1 MTFRLLGPVEV
12 RVDDRAV
19 RVGGPRSQAM
29 LAALL
34 LEANRLVPVSRLVD
48 AAWGDH
54 PPASAEVQVRNR
66 VAAARRAMRGAGLAA
81 DVIGTQGSG
90 YLLTVAGGQLDLDVF
105 EARVRQSDRLVDQ
118 GAPEVAVASL
128 REALALWHGPA
139 LDGLRTPALS
149 AAAQRLDERRMT
161 VVERRL
167 DLELS
172 LGRYD
177 EVIGRLL
184 ELVEAYPWREP
195 LVGRLMRALYLTNRP
210 GEALDRFDQ
219 LRRRLAE
226 ELGVDPTPE
235 LVRLRDLIL
244 RNDPSLQVVPEPTL
258 RELRQETPRGGS
270 APRPAGQSTA
280 DTDRQTRTATTE
292 RRSVPPEVLWF
303 GLLGPLRVERNGSAL
318 PALPSRSRIVLACL
332 LVRAGDSVDLDT
344 LAEEIW
350 GMDPPPAAH
359 AELRERVDAIRH
371 HLGPAGRDL
380 LVPARSGY
388 VMHLAPDQLDAQTF
402 RQLTG
407 AARAARTANDQDQAL
422 SLLGRAFALR
432 RGVTLAD
439 VRTGPLLS
447 WYTAQLDAE
456 FTYAVEEQAALLLR
470 LDRASDAVP
479 LLRRHVD
486 ANPTRERAHALL
498 MNGLSQSGDPAGAL
512 EAYER
517 ARLALREQ
525 LGIEPGPDLRQAHR
539 AVLTQDRTLWRPSDP
554 VSGPVPAGVRP
565 RQLPPAPAVLVG
577 RVRERTALRLAAGA
591 SRTRARP
598 AVLALNGPAGSGK
611 STLAVWLAH
620 KFADRFPDGQL
631 YLDLQGSTPALTPL
645 TPLAALTRLLT
656 GMGLPA
662 SAISGDQAEAVAQFR
677 SLSASRKVMILLDN
691 AVDAN
696 QVGAL
701 LPASADCLVLVTS
714 RMMLNSLDG
723 AAHVPVGPLSPAESV
738 RMLAE
743 LIGAERVTAEPEQ
756 AARLARLC
764 EHLPLPLRVVGAR
777 LAAHPTLPLRRLAD
791 RLTDERNRLDLLELP
806 QISVRACL
814 RSGYQ
819 QLQESGT
826 LVDQQAAQAFRLLAE
841 LAVQPIDAAAVSAL
855 LDVPP
860 ARADAVVERL
870 VELQLLELLESD
882 RYRLHDLLRLTGQE
896 LIDGDETGHETR
908 AAAER
913 IIAYYVA
920 TAWAAANMVRP
931 GPLDRGPV
939 ESPHA
944 MTFVDPTAANR
955 WLERELPAL
964 LAVARRHPGE
974 AALDLLRAIG
984 HYLTPRSRW
993 TELGELAALARDAAA
1008 GDPLGESLALT
1019 SLGLARHRLG
1029 DPEEALAHLRTALA
1043 IRKRTGDPLQATTL
1057 QLIGLILYEIDQP
1070 ADAVSCFVQAYRL
1083 HRDTGNDF
1091 NLAIS
1096 LHNLGEAYDVLGRP
1110 AAAERFSRRALEVR
1124 QALGDRF
1131 LAMSRVSVGR
1141 ALVRQ
1146 GRPEEARQWL
1156 DRGIAE
1162 AREVGYGEAEWHG
1175 LIVRS
1180 EVAVRRGEAEAAL
1193 ADLHRAGH
1201 LAEGLGR
1208 PFLYGIVLRQSARV
1222 HRMTGNVGLAESS
1235 RSAARE
1241 ILDNCVTGRDPGI
1254 ERFLAD
1260 TDPDR
1265 WTSRPA
1271 EGRRPGRVAENGL
1284 DVGGHGDHA
1293 DALGQ
1298 ADGFGGASSD
1308 ELGAGDGD
1316 HGGEDRSAAA
1326 EVAGRVSTVGVRR
1339 R

>member
-12 RVDDRAV
+12 RVDDRPV
-19 RVGGPRSQAM
+19 PVGGPRSQAM
-29 LAALL
+29 VAALL

-66 VAAARRAMRGAGLAA
+66 VAAARRAMREAGLPA

-90 YLLTVAGGQLDLDVF
+90 YLLTVADGQLDLDVF
-105 EARVRQSDRLVDQ
+105 EARVRQSDRHLDQ
-118 GAPEVAVASL
+118 GAPEAAVASL

-139 LDGLRTPALS
+139 LDGLRTPALT

-161 VVERRL
+161 VVERCL
-167 DLELS
+167 DLELG

-219 LRRRLAE
+219 FRRRLVD

-235 LVRLRDLIL
+235 LARLRDLIL
-244 RNDPSLQVVPEPTL
+244 RNDPSLQVVPEPVVKDLHQEVL
-258 RELRQETPRGGS
+258 RG
-270 APRPAGQSTA
+270 APRPAGQPAA
-280 DTDRQTRTATTE
+280 DAQARTATTE
-292 RRSVPPEVLWF
+292 RRAAPAGEVLWF
-303 GLLGPLRVERNGSAL
+303 GLLGPLRVERDGSAL
-318 PALPSRSRIVLACL
+318 PALPPRSRIVLACL
-332 LVRAGDSVDLDT
+332 LVRAGDPVDLDT

-350 GMDPPPAAH
+350 GMDPPAAAH
-359 AELRERVDAIRH
+359 AELGELVDAIRQ
-371 HLGPAGRDL
+371 HLGPTGRDL
-380 LVPARSGY
+380 LVPARGGY
-388 VMHLAPDQLDAQTF
+388 VLHLAPDQLDAQTF
-402 RQLTG
+402 RHLTG
-407 AARAARTANDQDQAL
+407 AARAARTANEQDQAL
-422 SLLGRAFALR
+422 SLLDRAFALR

-470 LDRASDAVP
+470 LDRAKDAVP
-479 LLRRHVD
+479 LLRRHVA

-498 MNGLSQSGDPAGAL
+498 MNGLSQAGDPAGAL

-539 AVLTQDRTLWRPSDP
+539 AVLTHDKTLWTPGDP
-554 VSGPVPAGVRP
+554 VTGPVPSAEPAGVRP

-591 SRTRARP
+591 SRTGARP

-620 KFADRFPDGQL
+620 RFADRFPDGQL

-656 GMGLPA
+656 GLGLPA
-662 SAISGDQAEAVAQFR
+662 SAISGDHAEAIAQFR
-677 SLSASRKVMILLDN
+677 SLSASRKVLILLDN
-691 AVDAN
+691 AIDAH
-696 QVGAL
+696 QVATL

-723 AAHVPVGPLSPAESV
+723 AVHVPVGPLSPAESV

-743 LIGAERVTAEPEQ
+743 LVGAERVAAEPEQ
-756 AARLARLC
+756 AARLGRLC

-777 LAAHPTLPLRRLAD
+777 LAAHPALSLRRLAD

-806 QISVRACL
+806 QFSVRACL

-819 QLQESGT
+819 QLHESGT
-826 LVDQQAAQAFRLLAE
+826 LVDRQAAQAFRLLAE
-841 LAVQPIDAAAVSAL
+841 LAVQPFDATAVAAL
-855 LDVPP
+855 LDVPA

-896 LIDGDETGHETR
+896 LIDGDEGGHETR

-920 TAWAAANMVRP
+920 TAWRAANIVRP

-944 MTFVDPTAANR
+944 MTFPDPTAANG
-955 WLERELPAL
+955 WLERELPTL
-964 LAVARRHPGE
+964 LAVARRHPGT

-984 HYLTPRSRW
+984 PYLAPRSRW
-993 TELGELAALARDAAA
+993 AELGELAALARDAAG
-1008 GDPLGESLALT
+1008 GDLAGESLALT

-1029 DPEEALAHLRTALA
+1029 HQQEALAQLEAALA
-1043 IRKRTGDPLQATTL
+1043 IRRRTGDPLQATTL
-1057 QLIGLILYEIDQP
+1057 QIIGLIYYEIERP
-1070 ADAVSCFVQAYRL
+1070 ADAVSCFIQAYRL
-1083 HRDTGNDF
+1083 YRQAGNGF
-1091 NLAIS
+1091 NMAVS

-1110 AAAERFSRRALEVR
+1110 AAAERFARRALEAR

-1146 GRPEEARQWL
+1146 GRAEEAGWWL
-1156 DRGIAE
+1156 DHGIAE

-1222 HRMTGNVGLAESS
+1222 HEMTGDLGLAESS
-1235 RSAARE
+1235 RAAARE

-1265 WTSRPA
+1265 RTARA
-1271 EGRRPGRVAENGL
+1271 ADHRRP
-1284 DVGGHGDHA
+1284 
-1293 DALGQ
+1293 
-1298 ADGFGGASSD
+1298 
-1308 ELGAGDGD
+1308 GAGDGD
-1316 HGGEDRSAAA
+1316 HGGADRSGAAA
-1326 EVAGRVSTVGVRR
+1326 VAGRVGTVGVRPR
-1339 R
+1339 

>member
-1 MTFRLLGPVEV
+1 M
-12 RVDDRAV
+12 
-19 RVGGPRSQAM
+19 
-29 LAALL
+29 
-34 LEANRLVPVSRLVD
+34 
-48 AAWGDH
+48 
-54 PPASAEVQVRNR
+54 
-66 VAAARRAMRGAGLAA
+66 
-81 DVIGTQGSG
+81 
-90 YLLTVAGGQLDLDVF
+90 
-105 EARVRQSDRLVDQ
+105 
-118 GAPEVAVASL
+118 
-128 REALALWHGPA
+128 
-139 LDGLRTPALS
+139 
-149 AAAQRLDERRMT
+149 ER
-161 VVERRL
+161 
-167 DLELS
+167 D
-172 LGRYD
+172 
-177 EVIGRLL
+177 
-184 ELVEAYPWREP
+184 
-195 LVGRLMRALYLTNRP
+195 
-210 GEALDRFDQ
+210 
-219 LRRRLAE
+219 
-226 ELGVDPTPE
+226 
-235 LVRLRDLIL
+235 
-244 RNDPSLQVVPEPTL
+244 
-258 RELRQETPRGGS
+258 
-270 APRPAGQSTA
+270 
-280 DTDRQTRTATTE
+280 
-292 RRSVPPEVLWF
+292 
-303 GLLGPLRVERNGSAL
+303 GSAL
-318 PALPSRSRIVLACL
+318 PALPPRSRIVLACL
-332 LVRAGDSVDLDT
+332 LVRAGESVDLDT

-380 LVPARSGY
+380 LVPARGGY

-402 RQLTG
+402 RRLTG
-407 AARAARTANDQDQAL
+407 AARAARTANEQDQAL
-422 SLLGRAFALR
+422 SHLGRAFALR

-456 FTYAVEEQAALLLR
+456 FTYAVEEQATLLLR

-479 LLRRHVD
+479 LLRRHVA

-498 MNGLSQSGDPAGAL
+498 MNGLSQAGDPAGAL

-539 AVLTQDRTLWRPSDP
+539 AVLTQDRTLWAPSHP
-554 VSGPVPAGVRP
+554 VTGPVPSAEPAGVRP

-577 RVRERTALRLAAGA
+577 RVRARTALRLAAGA
-591 SRTRARP
+591 FRTRARP

-620 KFADRFPDGQL
+620 MFADRFPDGQL
-631 YLDLQGSTPALTPL
+631 YLYLHGSTPALTPL

-656 GMGLPA
+656 GLGLPA

-691 AVDAN
+691 AIDAN
-696 QVGAL
+696 QVAPL

-714 RMMLNSLDG
+714 RVMLNSLDG
-723 AAHVPVGPLSPAESV
+723 AAHVPVGPLSPTESV

-743 LIGAERVTAEPEQ
+743 LIGAERVAAEPEQ

-764 EHLPLPLRVVGAR
+764 EHFPLPLRVVGAR

-806 QISVRACL
+806 QLSVRACL

-841 LAVQPIDAAAVSAL
+841 LAAQPFDAAAVSAL
-855 LDVPP
+855 LDVPLT
-860 ARADAVVERL
+860 RADAIVERL

-896 LIDGDETGHETR
+896 LIEGDEAGHETR
-908 AAAER
+908 AAADR

-920 TAWAAANMVRP
+920 TAWRAASIVRP
-931 GPLDRGPV
+931 GPLDHRPV

-944 MTFVDPTAANR
+944 VTFVDPAAANR
-955 WLERELPAL
+955 WLERELPTL
-964 LAVARRHPGE
+964 LAVARRHPDE

-984 HYLTPRSRW
+984 HYLAPRSRW
-993 TELGELAALARDAAA
+993 AELGELAALARDAAA
-1008 GDPLGESLALT
+1008 GDLWGESLALT
-1019 SLGLARHRLG
+1019 SLGLATHRLG
-1029 DPEEALAHLRTALA
+1029 NPEEALAHLRSALA

-1057 QLIGLILYEIDQP
+1057 QLIGLIDYEIDRP

-1083 HRDTGNDF
+1083 HRKTGINF

-1110 AAAERFSRRALEVR
+1110 AAAERFARRALEAR

-1146 GRPEEARQWL
+1146 GRAEEARWWL

-1180 EVAVRRGEAEAAL
+1180 EVAVRRGESEIAL
-1193 ADLHRAGH
+1193 ADLHRAAH
-1201 LAEGLGR
+1201 LAENLGR
-1208 PFLYGIVLRQSARV
+1208 PFLYGIVLRQSAQV
-1222 HRMTGNVGLAESS
+1222 HQMTGNVGLAESS
-1235 RSAARE
+1235 LSAARE

-1260 TDPDR
+1260 SDPDG
-1265 WTSRPA
+1265 WTFRPA
-1271 EGRRPGRVAENGL
+1271 DRRRPGRVVESDL
-1284 DVGGHGDHA
+1284 DGGGHDGIS
-1293 DALGQ
+1293 DA
-1298 ADGFGGASSD
+1298 AEDSDGVDGGSRD

-1316 HGGEDRSAAA
+1316 QGGADRSAAA
-1326 EVAGRVSTVGVRR
+1326 DVAGRVSTAGVTRR
-1339 R
+1339 

>member
-1 MTFRLLGPVEV
+1 M
-12 RVDDRAV
+12 RVDDRPV

-54 PPASAEVQVRNR
+54 PPGSAEVQVRNR
-66 VAAARRAMRGAGLAA
+66 VAAARRAMRAAGLAA

-90 YLLTVAGGQLDLDVF
+90 YLLTVADGQLDLDVF
-105 EARVRQSDRLVDQ
+105 EARVRQSDRHVDQ
-118 GAPEVAVASL
+118 GGPEAAVASL

-139 LDGLRTPALS
+139 LDGLRTPALT

-161 VVERRL
+161 VVERCL

-235 LVRLRDLIL
+235 LVRLRDRIL
-244 RNDPSLQVVPEPTL
+244 RNDPRLQVVPEPTL
-258 RELRQETPRGGS
+258 TEPRRENLRGVSSPRR
-270 APRPAGQSTA
+270 AT
-280 DTDRQTRTATTE
+280 TATTG
-292 RRSVPPEVLWF
+292 RRSATPPGVLWF
-303 GLLGPLRVERNGSAL
+303 GLLGPLRVEWDGSAL
-318 PALPSRSRIVLACL
+318 PALPPRSRTVLACL
-332 LVRAGDSVDLDT
+332 LVRAGEPVDLDT

-359 AELRERVDAIRH
+359 DELRERVDAIRH

-388 VMHLAPDQLDAQTF
+388 ILHLAPDQLDALTF

-407 AARAARTANDQDQAL
+407 AARAARTANDQDRAL

-470 LDRASDAVP
+470 MDRAGDAVP
-479 LLRRHVD
+479 LLRRHVA

-498 MNGLSQSGDPAGAL
+498 MNGLSQAGDPAGAL

-517 ARLALREQ
+517 ARLALHQQ
-525 LGIEPGPDLRQAHR
+525 LGIAPGPDLRQAHR
-539 AVLTQDRTLWRPSDP
+539 AVLTQDRTLWTPSDP
-554 VSGPVPAGVRP
+554 VTGPVPSAEPVPVRP

-620 KFADRFPDGQL
+620 TFADRFPDGQL
-631 YLDLQGSTPALTPL
+631 YLDLHGSTPALTPL
-645 TPLAALTRLLT
+645 TPLAALTRMLT
-656 GMGLPA
+656 GLGLPA

-677 SLSASRKVMILLDN
+677 SLSASRKVLILLDN
-691 AVDAN
+691 AIDAN
-696 QVGAL
+696 QVAPL

-743 LIGAERVTAEPEQ
+743 LIGAERVAAELEQ
-756 AARLARLC
+756 AARLGRLC

-791 RLTDERNRLDLLELP
+791 RLTDERDRLDLLELP
-806 QISVRACL
+806 QFSVRACL

-826 LVDQQAAQAFRLLAE
+826 LVDRQAAQAFRLLAE
-841 LAVQPIDAAAVSAL
+841 LAVQPVDAAAVSAV
-855 LDVPP
+855 LDVPL
-860 ARADAVVERL
+860 ARADAVLERL
-870 VELQLLELLESD
+870 VELQLLEQLESD

-896 LIDGDETGHETR
+896 LVGGDEADHETR

-913 IIAYYVA
+913 VIAYYVA

-931 GPLDRGPV
+931 GPLDRGPA

-944 MTFVDPTAANR
+944 MTFVNPTAADR
-955 WLERELPAL
+955 WLERELPTL

-974 AALDLLRAIG
+974 AAPGLLRAIG

-993 TELGELAALARDAAA
+993 TELGELAALARNAAA
-1008 GDPLGESLALT
+1008 SDPWGESLALT
-1019 SLGLARHRLG
+1019 ALGLARHRLG

-1043 IRKRTGDPLQATTL
+1043 IRKRVGDPLQATTL
-1057 QLIGLILYEIDQP
+1057 QLIGLIFYEIDQP

-1096 LHNLGEAYDVLGRP
+1096 LHNLGEAYDILGRP

-1146 GRPEEARQWL
+1146 GRAEEARWWL

-1180 EVAVRRGEAEAAL
+1180 ELALRRKEAEVAL

-1222 HRMTGNVGLAESS
+1222 HRLTGDVGLAESS
-1235 RSAARE
+1235 WSAARE

-1271 EGRRPGRVAENGL
+1271 DPRRPGRVA
-1284 DVGGHGDHA
+1284 
-1293 DALGQ
+1293 
-1298 ADGFGGASSD
+1298 
-1308 ELGAGDGD
+1308 
-1316 HGGEDRSAAA
+1316 
-1326 EVAGRVSTVGVRR
+1326 
-1339 R
+1339 

>member
-12 RVDDRAV
+12 RVDDRPV
-19 RVGGPRSQAM
+19 RTGGPRSQAM

-34 LEANRLVPVSRLVD
+34 LEANRLVPVRRLVD

-66 VAAARRAMRGAGLAA
+66 VAAARRAMRAAGLPA

-90 YLLTVAGGQLDLDVF
+90 YLLTVADGQLDLDVF
-105 EARVRQSDRLVDQ
+105 EARVRQSDRHVDQ
-118 GAPEVAVASL
+118 GAPEAAVASL

-139 LDGLRTPALS
+139 LDGLRTRALT

-161 VVERRL
+161 VVERCL
-167 DLELS
+167 DLELG

-226 ELGVDPTPE
+226 ELGVDPAPE
-235 LVRLRDLIL
+235 LTRLRDLIL
-244 RNDPSLQVVPEPTL
+244 RNDPSLQAVPEPP
-258 RELRQETPRGGS
+258 REPREIRGGS
-270 APRPAGQSTA
+270 GSRPADRPAADAGRPAGTAPAEPRPAPA
-280 DTDRQTRTATTE
+280 A
-292 RRSVPPEVLWF
+292 EVLWF
-303 GLLGPLRVERNGSAL
+303 GLLGPLRVERDGSAL
-318 PALPSRSRIVLACL
+318 PALPPRSRVVLACL
-332 LVRAGDSVDLDT
+332 LVRAGEAVDLDT

-359 AELRERVDAIRH
+359 AELRECVDAIRR
-371 HLGPAGRDL
+371 HLGPTGPDL

-388 VMHLAPDQLDAQTF
+388 AVHLAPGQLDAQTF
-402 RQLTG
+402 RRLTE
-407 AARAARTANDQDQAL
+407 AARAARATNDHQQAL
-422 SLLGRAFALR
+422 TLLDRAFALR

-456 FTYAVEEQAALLLR
+456 FTAAVEEQAALLLR
-470 LDRASDAVP
+470 LDRAGDAVP
-479 LLRRHVD
+479 LLRRHVA

-498 MNGLSQSGDPAGAL
+498 MNGLSQAGDPAGAL
-512 EAYER
+512 AAYER

-539 AVLTQDRTLWRPSDP
+539 AVLTQDRTLWAPGAP
-554 VSGPVPAGVRP
+554 VTGPAPAAEPAGVRP

-591 SRTRARP
+591 SRARARP

-620 KFADRFPDGQL
+620 TFADRFPDGHL

-656 GMGLPA
+656 GLGLPA
-662 SAISGDQAEAVAQFR
+662 SAIAGDQAEAVAQFR
-677 SLSASRKVMILLDN
+677 SLSASRKVLILLDN
-691 AVDAN
+691 AIDAN
-696 QVGAL
+696 QVAPL

-723 AAHVPVGPLSPAESV
+723 ATHVPVGPLSPAESV

-743 LIGAERVTAEPEQ
+743 LIGAERVAAEPEQ
-756 AARLARLC
+756 AARLGRLC

-791 RLTDERNRLDLLELP
+791 RLTDDRNRLDLLELP
-806 QISVRACL
+806 QFSVRACL

-819 QLQESGT
+819 QLQESGNP
-826 LVDQQAAQAFRLLAE
+826 VDQQAAQAFRLLAE
-841 LAVQPIDAAAVSAL
+841 LAVQPFDAAAVSAL

-860 ARADAVVERL
+860 ARAEAVAERL
-870 VELQLLELLESD
+870 VELQLLEPLDSD

-896 LIDGDETGHETR
+896 LTRGDGSGQQTR

-913 IIAYYVA
+913 VIAYYVA
-920 TAWAAANMVRP
+920 TAWEAANAVRP

-944 MTFVDPTAANR
+944 VTFPDPAAANR
-955 WLERELPAL
+955 WLERELPTL
-964 LAVARRHPGE
+964 LAVARRHPGT
-974 AALDLLRAIG
+974 AALDLLRSIN
-984 HYLTPRSRW
+984 HYLAPRSRW
-993 TELGELAALARDAAA
+993 TELGELAALARDAAG
-1008 GDPLGESLALT
+1008 GDPWGESLALT

-1029 DPEEALAHLRTALA
+1029 DPEEALAHLGTALA
-1043 IRKRTGDPLQATTL
+1043 IRQRIGDPLQATTL
-1057 QLIGLILYEIDQP
+1057 QLIGLIRYEIDQP
-1070 ADAVSCFVQAYRL
+1070 AEAVSCFVQAYRL
-1083 HRDTGNDF
+1083 HRRTGNDF

-1110 AAAERFSRRALEVR
+1110 AAAERFSRRALKVR

-1131 LAMSRVSVGR
+1131 LAMTRVSVGR

-1146 GRPEEARQWL
+1146 GRAEEARWWL

-1222 HRMTGNVGLAESS
+1222 HQMTGDVGLAESS

-1254 ERFLAD
+1254 ENFLAD
-1260 TDPDR
+1260 SDPDPR
-1265 WTSRPA
+1265 AAGPADRRRPA
-1271 EGRRPGRVAENGL
+1271 RMTGNGL
-1284 DVGGHGDHA
+1284 QVGA
-1293 DALGQ
+1293 
-1298 ADGFGGASSD
+1298 
-1308 ELGAGDGD
+1308 
-1316 HGGEDRSAAA
+1316 
-1326 EVAGRVSTVGVRR
+1326 TRR
-1339 R
+1339 